1 MNSAAKIKIKTCS
14 AFWGSFQ
21 TFEEDKRGHQ
31 LVKTRAKPENQKP
44 KTVSQT
50 VKSVLDVEQQPRA
63 CREPSRHVVGG
74 AAGETE

>member
-14 AFWGSFQ
+14 AFWGSIQ

-44 KTVSQT
+44 LRKQSISFVMYGFKDMKESWYKT
-50 VKSVLDVEQQPRA
+50 
-63 CREPSRHVVGG
+63 
-74 AAGETE
+74 